1 MAQRVKVMADLAD
14 IGVQGLGVAVK
25 RRNLVHVRMS
35 VVSVLGNNI

>member
-1 MAQRVKVMADLAD
+1 MVQRVRVMADLVD
-14 IGVQGLGVAVK
+14 IEVQDQEVAVK